1 MTHNVSDSQQLT
13 LSGVLPP
20 APEIIGLLGPARA
33 GKDTICILMAL
44 DRPLT
49 RLAFADGVK
58 EEVADAI
65 GMPVSFIEEHKERLR
80 PLLQYWGTELRRD
93 LFDRDYWVKR
103 LLAKLAHV
111 HTGLVVVTDV
121 RFPNEARALAERGAR
136 LIRVLRG
143 PANTDSHSSE
153 TWVQSAE
160 ARALAPDEVV
170 NDGSIET
177 LHIRVQQLF
186 VEKALAV

>member
-1 MTHNVSDSQQLT
+1 MTHNVSDPRQTILP
-13 LSGVLPP
+13 GVLPP
-20 APEIIGLLGPARA
+20 APEIIGLLGPKQS
-33 GKDTICILMAL
+33 GKDTICILLACE
-44 DRPLT
+44 RPLT

-80 PLLQYWGTELRRD
+80 PLLQNWGTELRRD

-103 LLAKLAHV
+103 LLAKLPFV
-111 HTGLVVVTDV
+111 RTPLVVVTDV

-136 LIRVLRG
+136 LIRVVRG
-143 PANTDSHSSE
+143 PVDADRHRSE

-160 ARALAPDEVV
+160 ARALAPELIV
-170 NDGSIET
+170 NDSSIEA
-177 LHIRVQQLF
+177 LHVRVQQLLTERTF
-186 VEKALAV
+186 AT